1 MEHISIDFV
10 EMGEQSLE
18 FPPHIQIKNLH
29 FFIINSLVIILLKFY
44 LDLAAEANFALIVLH

>member
-1 MEHISIDFV
+1 MEHISIDFM

-29 FFIINSLVIILLKFY
+29 FFIINSLVIIILKFY
-44 LDLAAEANFALIVLH
+44 LDLVAEPNFALIVFH

>member
-1 MEHISIDFV
+1 MEQISIDFV

-29 FFIINSLVIILLKFY
+29 FFIINSLVIIILKFY
-44 LDLAAEANFALIVLH
+44 LDLVAEPKFALIVFH